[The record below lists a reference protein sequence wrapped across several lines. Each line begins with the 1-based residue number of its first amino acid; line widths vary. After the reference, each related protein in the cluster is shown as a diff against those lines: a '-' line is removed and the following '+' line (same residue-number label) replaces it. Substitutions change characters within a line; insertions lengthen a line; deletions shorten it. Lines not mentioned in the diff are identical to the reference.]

1 MKKRITALLLCL
13 VMVFSLIPTSVWATE
28 SPATDAGSGG
38 IEERDPNALTKE
50 EVKAILQG
58 SNALVAVKCI
68 NPNGGCN
75 VNPVKYGLAASTFT
89 MEKNEENGYTLTV
102 ETAPFVAAYSNSG
115 QGRGLPH
122 DLYSA
127 ETLTWKLSR
136 ENDVWTV
143 KPAVEG
149 VDDTILVTHI
159 PEATYDVLKG
169 MKGGIDTRCVN
180 KTTAYTNYGVIAGL
194 VGESAASAQVVKN
207 ADGAYILTIST
218 KNFADAASKH
228 NDRVHDLL
236 TGETANFV
244 LSLKND
250 AGKYVWTATPVTD
263 ADGICEVAHRVKV
276 TFDQNYTNA
285 PATTEAMYK
294 YNTAE
299 VMGGA
304 FPADPS
310 RSGYVFQGWNTKA
323 DGTGDAFSNATAV
336 TEDVTVYAQW
346 GQLHPVQL
354 VIYRNGDTSKAYKT
368 VSLDPQLKG
377 TVIDLNDV
385 DIGKYYTGNYEFYG
399 WYDDGLWN
407 IYKANVAAG
416 KDAPAGLTTKT
427 VNGWTNF
434 KCMVYDYENVVYFQT
449 KEAMEAYQ
457 ADHSKTEGIVKS
469 VKALHGSA
477 LPTVD
482 APEATRAGYT
492 FQYWSREGQSVN
504 VTGQT
509 VNGWTNLYGVWKIV
523 PHNIYAFTRLNSAFA
538 PLTKAEFGGF
548 IKLNATTLKDNLGL
562 NVEYNE
568 NGYISIGKFNF
579 DAMPLT
585 EDMYFGDDAELDA
598 VKAQSINLENG
609 VSADTADQ
617 IAWTFLYQVDNSD
630 YMTEAGYP
638 TDDENGYQLAG
649 NLNVAA
655 VMFNAGGDN
664 VENMPAV
671 NYTYDDGFYQIHD
684 FYFAGKDFTLP
695 ADPTREG
702 YIFKGWEA
710 TVIPGEDDADCYA
723 DPTTDAG
730 AETQT
735 LYKAGDTYTITD
747 GGVIFTAQWEKKT
760 YTIAASLYLN
770 DSESPVMVDSG
781 AYKWTHRYGGE
792 YGVTIDY
799 TEMLDTLKNKA
810 LEADKANKPYDAEI
824 TLYFPGSDKVFNTAV
839 TTYGQNTARWQ
850 EINGGNIAYIKGVA
864 TTSYEVIFK
873 DENGN
878 EIETKIV
885 EYGKT
890 VASVDPDDKYGYNF
904 VGWVDQDGNAFTFDN
919 DGNSVTKITHKTV
932 LTAQWAKKVYTIGP
946 DLRINGGETV
956 KAPGKNYSWSPR
968 YSGEYQDVIDY
979 DKVFKDLTA
988 KVEEVDKDNDPSKIE
1003 IKLCF
1008 PGKTPANTDEG
1019 GLFNEV
1025 ITYFGQEGAGWNPG
1039 VKNTAYIWGYATTY
1053 YDVIFD
1059 SNGGTAVV
1067 TQKNVQY
1074 GTTATEPENPT
1085 KYGYNFT
1092 GWVDEDGNAFDF
1104 DTKITHKTVLT
1115 AQWAK
1120 KDYVIASDLRING
1133 GDANLADGKTYAW
1146 THRYGGKFEETIDYQ
1161 PMLDA
1166 LKARAMKVDAANG
1179 PVDSVVT
1186 LCFPG
1191 SDKLFNDAVKTYGQD
1206 TANWQAAN
1214 NTAYIWG
1221 YATNVYAVT
1230 FNYGTEDI
1238 KNEILK
1244 VNFGDTITKSEPK
1257 RDGYKFTG
1265 WYDENGNLFDF
1276 ATPITKSMTLTAGWE
1291 IIPHDIYAYARLNS
1305 SFGQLTTS
1313 EWGDDIK
1320 LNAETL
1326 KNLGLE
1332 IGYNGN
1338 GYISIGKFTFNAMAL
1353 TDDLYFDDETTAAV
1367 LEALKKDIV
1376 LETGVSADTAAKIA
1390 WTFLYQADDSEDSDY
1405 MYKSGYPATDKD
1417 SYQLSGNLF
1426 LAAAMF
1432 DAGDVGEDEV
1442 KGMPAV
1448 NYTFDDVFAIH
1459 DFYLPGTEIELPAL
1473 ERTGYTFLGWE
1484 VKVIPSDDVANYA
1497 DADAEKTLVEAGKYT
1512 ITEGGAIFTAQWKIN
1527 TYNVTF
1533 DSNGGSAVESQ
1544 QVDYRAKVTKPA
1556 EPTREGYHFM
1566 GWFNGDK
1573 EWNFDEDTMG
1583 AGDMTLTAKW
1593 EINEYTVSFDSK
1605 GGTKVDSQIVKH
1617 GDTADKP
1624 SNPRRNGYVFKGWY
1638 LDGQKFDFSTPITGD
1653 TTLTARW
1660 ATKTSGG
1667 SNSSSDTTT
1676 KDNGKTVKSGKTFDG
1691 GIALYVGLSV
1701 LSATGSALVIT
1712 KKKRG

>member
-1 MKKRITALLLCL
+1 M
-13 VMVFSLIPTSVWATE
+13 
-28 SPATDAGSGG
+28 
-38 IEERDPNALTKE
+38 
-50 EVKAILQG
+50 G

-89 MEKNEENGYTLTV
+89 MEENEENGYTLTV
-102 ETAPFVAAYSNSG
+102 EAAPFVAAYSKSG

-127 ETLTWKLSR
+127 ETLTWKLSL

-159 PEATYDVLKG
+159 PEATYDVLKS
-169 MKGGIDTRCVN
+169 MQGGINTRCVN

-207 ADGAYILTIST
+207 ADGAYILTVST
-218 KNFADAASKH
+218 KNFADSASKH

-244 LSLKND
+244 LSLSKND
-250 AGKYVWTATPVTD
+250 AGKYVWTATPVTEL
-263 ADGICEVAHRVKV
+263 DGICEVAHRVKV

-285 PATTEAMYK
+285 PAATEAMYK
-294 YNTAE
+294 YDTAE
-299 VMGGA
+299 VMEGA

-346 GQLHPVQL
+346 GQLHPVQI

-377 TVIDLNDV
+377 TSIDLTQLKISD
-385 DIGKYYTGNYEFYG
+385 YYTGNYKFYG
-399 WYDDGLWN
+399 WYNDGKWN
-407 IYKANVAAG
+407 EYLKNP
-416 KDAPAGLTTKT
+416 DNAPAGLEKIT
-427 VNGWTNF
+427 VNGWTNL
-434 KCMVYDYENVVYFQT
+434 KCMVYDYETVVYFET
-449 KEAMEAYQ
+449 EEALKAYQ
-457 ADHSKTEGIVKS
+457 ADHSKTEGIMKTTT
-469 VKALHGSA
+469 ALHGSA

-492 FQYWSREGQSVN
+492 FQYWSREGQSVD

-509 VNGWTNLYGVWKIV
+509 VNGWTNLYGNWTII
-523 PHNIYAFTRLNSAFA
+523 PHNIYAFARLNSAFA

-562 NVEYNE
+562 DVEYNE
-568 NGYISIGKFNF
+568 NGYISIGTFNF

-585 EDMYFGDDAELDA
+585 EDMYFGDDAELTA

-609 VSADTADQ
+609 VSTGTAEKID
-617 IAWTFLYQVDNSD
+617 WTFLYQVDNSD
-630 YMTEAGYP
+630 YMTAAGYP
-638 TDDENGYQLAG
+638 TNDETGYQLAG
-649 NLNVAA
+649 NMNVAA

-664 VENMPAV
+664 VKNMPAV

-702 YIFKGWEA
+702 YIFKGWSA
-710 TVIPGEDDADCYA
+710 AVIPGEDDADCYA

-735 LYKAGDTYTITD
+735 LYKADDTYTITN

-770 DSESPVMVDSG
+770 DSASPVMVDSG

-792 YGVTIDY
+792 YGDTIDY
-799 TEMLDTLKNKA
+799 QPMIDALKARA
-810 LEADKANKPYDAEI
+810 LEVDAANEPYADATKV

-850 EINGGNIAYIKGVA
+850 EINGSNIAYIKGVA
-864 TTSYEVIFK
+864 TTSYQVIFK
-873 DENGN
+873 AEDGT

-890 VASVDPDDKYGYNF
+890 VASADPGDKYGYNF

-919 DGNSVTKITHKTV
+919 DGNSVTEITRKTV

-979 DKVFKDLTA
+979 DKVFEDLTA
-988 KVEEVDKDNDPSKIE
+988 KVEEVDKDNEPSKIE

-1025 ITYFGQEGAGWNPG
+1025 ITYFGQEGASWNPG

-1053 YDVIFD
+1053 YDVSFD
-1059 SNGGTAVV
+1059 SNGGTAVD

-1074 GTTATEPENPT
+1074 GTTATKPENPT
-1085 KYGYNFT
+1085 REGYRFLGWFT
-1092 GWVDEDGNAFDF
+1092 KDGKAFDF
-1104 DTKITHKTVLT
+1104 
-1115 AQWAK
+1115 
-1120 KDYVIASDLRING
+1120 S
-1133 GDANLADGKTYAW
+1133 
-1146 THRYGGKFEETIDYQ
+1146 
-1161 PMLDA
+1161 
-1166 LKARAMKVDAANG
+1166 
-1179 PVDSVVT
+1179 
-1186 LCFPG
+1186 
-1191 SDKLFNDAVKTYGQD
+1191 
-1206 TANWQAAN
+1206 
-1214 NTAYIWG
+1214 
-1221 YATNVYAVT
+1221 
-1230 FNYGTEDI
+1230 
-1238 KNEILK
+1238 
-1244 VNFGDTITKSEPK
+1244 
-1257 RDGYKFTG
+1257 
-1265 WYDENGNLFDF
+1265 
-1276 ATPITKSMTLTAGWE
+1276 TPITKSMTLTAKWE
-1291 IIPHDIYAYARLNS
+1291 IVNINAYIIPVTSDGTQLVGDGFDMALAASTLSRVGLPGYEDEDAVRIHFATFAS
-1305 SFGQLTTS
+1305 SAGLADA
-1313 EWGDDIK
+1313 DDYFPGTDPLVVK
-1320 LNAETL
+1320 AVADL
-1326 KNLGLE
+1326 KNGLE
-1332 IGYNGN
+1332 RRFAAGVNEAKADGIM
-1338 GYISIGKFTFNAMAL
+1338 SK
-1353 TDDLYFDDETTAAV
+1353 TDWTYLHVGELDDE
-1367 LEALKKDIV
+1367 E
-1376 LETGVSADTAAKIA
+1376 DTN
-1390 WTFLYQADDSEDSDY
+1390 F
-1405 MYKSGYPATDKD
+1405 
-1417 SYQLSGNLF
+1417 LSGNLVF
-1426 LAAAMF
+1426 YSARF
-1432 DAGDVGEDEV
+1432 VTEDSEHV
-1442 KGMPAV
+1442 TGMPNAEYTHNAV
-1448 NYTFDDVFAIH
+1448 AVYDY
-1459 DFYLPGTEIELPAL
+1459 YLDGETITIPDAVP
-1473 ERTGYTFLGWE
+1473 ERYGYDFLGWS
-1484 VKVIPSDDVANYA
+1484 VKAVPAENDKLLKAGDTVTVDGGDV
-1497 DADAEKTLVEAGKYT
+1497 V
-1512 ITEGGAIFTAQWKIN
+1512 FTAQWKL
-1527 TYNVTF
+1527 
-1533 DSNGGSAVESQ
+1533 
-1544 QVDYRAKVTKPA
+1544 K
-1556 EPTREGYHFM
+1556 
-1566 GWFNGDK
+1566 
-1573 EWNFDEDTMG
+1573 
-1583 AGDMTLTAKW
+1583 
-1593 EINEYTVSFDSK
+1593 EYTVSFDSK
-1605 GGTKVDSQIVKH
+1605 GGTKVDSQIVEH
-1617 GDTADKP
+1617 GSTATKP
-1624 SNPRRNGYVFKGWY
+1624 RNPHRNDYTFKGWY
-1638 LDGQKFDFSTPITGD
+1638 LDGKKFDFSTPITGD
-1653 TTLTARW
+1653 ITLVARW

-1676 KDNGKTVKSGKTFDG
+1676 KDNGKTVQSGKTFDG